1 MNAGVIANRY
11 AKALLA
17 FASSRDAMEAVHRD
31 VLTLQQALTDELSRK
46 GDDGILSACI
56 ARLGPEL
63 QQFLRVV
70 AENGRADHLPSML
83 RQFILFY
90 NRQKG
95 IATASLVTAAPAP
108 SLEGKLLAMLR
119 DKGYTEVDFT
129 QTVSSAL
136 IGGFVLQIE
145 DQRLDASLSTQL
157 KTLKQ
162 AFEEKNKRIV

>member
-11 AKALLA
+11 ARALLT
-17 FASSRDAMEAVHRD
+17 FAGNRGALDTVHGD
-31 VLTLQQALTDELSRK
+31 VLSLQQALAVELSRK

-56 ARLGPEL
+56 ARLGPEM
-63 QQFLRVV
+63 QQFLHVV
-70 AENGRADHLPSML
+70 MANGRAEHLPTML
-83 RQFILFY
+83 RQFIRLY

-108 SLEGKLLAMLR
+108 SLEERLLALLR
-119 DKGYTEVDFT
+119 EKGYTEVDFT
-129 QTVSSAL
+129 QKVNPAL
-136 IGGFVLQIE
+136 IGGFVLQVE